1 MKEIKLTCPFTGV
14 EFTALED
21 VNGNI
26 YAKHALT
33 GEDIKLNW
41 NCTIQRYNLPKSALK
56 HYETITPVQAA
67 KMLDVSKQRIS
78 QIVQEQI
85 IPVHVVNGSP
95 VFILSDVEKYS
106 KNRAV
111 GRPKKVDTV

>member
-21 VNGNI
+21 VNGNV

-33 GEDIKLNW
+33 GEDIKVNW
-41 NCTIQRYNLPKSALK
+41 NSSIKRYNIQKSAFK
-56 HYETITPVQAA
+56 YRETVTPMQAA
-67 KMLDVSKQRIS
+67 QMLDVSKQRIS

-85 IPVHVVNGSP
+85 IPVHTVNGSP
-95 VFILSDVEKYS
+95 VFLLADVEKYS
-106 KNRAV
+106 KNRTV
-111 GRPKKVDTV
+111 GRPKKG